1 MKTIILFFALTVCV
15 LGYSQKDFQKKEII
29 STDAISILYDNQRLV
44 IDQRNNNRI
53 HFEIWKNKVLIL
65 NSEGS
70 AKGIESFPASK
81 GKYKIIIFNERGKV
95 KTKFFYI

>member
-1 MKTIILFFALTVCV
+1 MKNIILIFALTIIVFK
-15 LGYSQKDFQKKEII
+15 YTQQDFQKKEII
-29 STDAISILYDNQRLV
+29 STDAISILYDNQRLF

-65 NSEGS
+65 NSEES

-81 GKYKIIIFNERGKV
+81 GKYKLVIFEKGKP
-95 KTKFFYI
+95 KTKIFHI

>member
-1 MKTIILFFALTVCV
+1 MKNIILIFALTISVF
-15 LGYSQKDFQKKEII
+15 GYSQKDFQKKEII
-29 STDAISILYDNQRLV
+29 STDAISILYDNQRLF
-44 IDQRNNNRI
+44 IDQRNNNWI

-81 GKYKIIIFNERGKV
+81 GKYKLIIFDKSKP
-95 KTKFFYI
+95 KTKIFHI